1 MTTIV
6 FSHANGFPAG
16 TYRMLFDVWRAAGY
30 EVRAVEKFG
39 HDALRPPTNNWPGL
53 RDELLALIEQTA
65 DQPVYLVGHSLGG
78 WCSVLAASHRPEW
91 VKGIVLIDSPLMGPL
106 LAGAIRLTKPTP
118 IFKRFSPGHVSK
130 RRREH
135 WPSADAAL
143 SHFAAKK
150 MFARWEPQVL
160 RDYINS
166 GVEPCAET
174 DSGTDAAKRHTLS
187 FKREIE
193 TRIYNTLPHHIGSLL
208 RAHPLR
214 CPMAFI
220 GGTESVEVRQLGMR
234 NTQRLTHGRVSWIK
248 GSHLFPFEKPL
259 EAAAE
264 VLRWLAQFSASNQ
277 AS

>member
-16 TYRMLFDVWRAAGY
+16 TYRMLFDEWRAEGY
-30 EVRAVEKFG
+30 AVHAVEKFG
-39 HDALRPPTNNWPGL
+39 HDPHRPPTNNWPGL
-53 RDELLALIEQTA
+53 RDELIALIERDCT
-65 DQPVYLVGHSLGG
+65 DPVHLVGHSLGG
-78 WCSVLAASHRPEW
+78 WCSVLAAAHRPDL
-91 VKGIVLIDSPLMGPL
+91 VKGIVLIDSPLMSSL

-118 IFKRFSPGHVSK
+118 IFERFSPGHVSK
-130 RRREH
+130 GRRQH

-150 MFARWEPQVL
+150 VFARWEPQVL
-160 RDYINS
+160 RDYIAC
-166 GVEPCAET
+166 GVEPDA
-174 DSGTDAAKRHTLS
+174 DAAAGSEKSHTLS
-187 FKREIE
+187 FRRDIE
-193 TRIYNTLPHHIGSLL
+193 TSIYNTLPHHIGSLL

-248 GSHLFPFEKPL
+248 GSHLFPFEKPT
-259 EAAAE
+259 ETADE
-264 VLRWLAQFSASNQ
+264 VLRWLAQFSSAKHES
-277 AS
+277 